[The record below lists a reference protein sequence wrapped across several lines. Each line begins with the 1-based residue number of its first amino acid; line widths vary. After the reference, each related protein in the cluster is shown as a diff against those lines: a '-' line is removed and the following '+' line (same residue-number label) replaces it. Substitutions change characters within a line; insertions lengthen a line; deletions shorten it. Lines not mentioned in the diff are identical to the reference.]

1 VLGKRDSQNISILG
15 GSSEQ
20 RTMSSLCHH
29 NVITNVIINDDKI
42 ATFATFLCKFCEKKF
57 SSRQC
62 KSRHELKY
70 CKLKFAN
77 KDIIIESLHDER
89 VELKGLIENMLVE
102 MSDLKK
108 QVKENT
114 KKTIIKNN
122 KINIDNTTN
131 IQINNFGSE
140 NLDYITDK
148 VWKRLMSMP
157 ISGIAN
163 LVKYKHFDPKHPENH
178 NIRITNKKL
187 KFGEIVKNNKWE
199 LQNKKDILELLTDFT
214 ILDFKNYREDNENKL
229 DETTILKLDK
239 MEEINE
245 NTNRKQRQ
253 IERVELVVLNES
265 KIMEKN
271 KEIII

>member
-199 LQNKKDILELLTDFT
+199 LQNK
-214 ILDFKNYREDNENKL
+214 
-229 DETTILKLDK
+229 DET
-239 MEEINE
+239 INDLID
-245 NTNRKQRQ
+245 RQ
-253 IERVELVVLNES
+253 QIHLMDEDIEKKIETVCNSSEKINIERCSDLYNEEDKDYMKRLYNES
-265 KIMEKN
+265 EL
-271 KEIII
+271 IIINNS